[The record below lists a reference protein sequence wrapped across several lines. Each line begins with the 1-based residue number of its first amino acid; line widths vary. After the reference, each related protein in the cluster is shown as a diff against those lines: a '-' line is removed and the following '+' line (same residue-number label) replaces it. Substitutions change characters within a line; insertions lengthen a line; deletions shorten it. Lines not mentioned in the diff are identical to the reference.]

1 MTEVEP
7 HSVRGVSSLTTVV
20 FSFYHLYELLMMAT
34 THALAGGAIVVL
46 LTRFAPEMTLIAVTA
61 ALAGGVFPDLDLYGN
76 HRRTLHFPI
85 YYWIPVALAVLFVM
99 FVPTVTTV
107 AIAAFLLAAAVHS
120 TMDIFG
126 GGLELRPWLG
136 TSDRAVYNHYQGH
149 WIHPRR
155 WIPYDGAPA
164 DFLLGAI
171 FAVPVVAVTDG
182 PLRAIVLGAVA
193 VSGVYALL
201 RKRLPDLATILARTI
216 PRPLRTH
223 IPDRF
228 TE

>member
-1 MTEVEP
+1 
-7 HSVRGVSSLTTVV
+7 
-20 FSFYHLYELLMMAT
+20 MMAT

-46 LTRFAPEMTLIAVTA
+46 LTRFAPEMTPIAVTA
-61 ALAGGVFPDLDLYGN
+61 ALIGGVFPDLDLYAN
-76 HRRTLHFPI
+76 HRQTLHFPV
-85 YYWIPVALAVLFVM
+85 YYWIPAVLAVLLVAFM
-99 FVPTVTTV
+99 PTVTTV

-155 WIPYDGAPA
+155 WIRYDGAPA
-164 DFLLGAI
+164 DFLLGAV
-171 FAVPVVAVTDG
+171 FAVPIVTVTDG
-182 PLRAIVLGAVA
+182 LLRTIVLGAVA

-201 RKRLPDLATILARTI
+201 RKRLPDLATVLARTV
-216 PRPLRTH
+216 PKPLRTH

-228 TE
+228 ID